1 MESKFCMAEVT
12 INLVDY
18 HCHLDLYPDSEGVF
32 AECSQ
37 HGVATLAVTT
47 TPQAWPKNKEMAERF
62 PAVRVALGLHPQLV
76 AERGAEIR
84 IFEKFFPETRFIGEV
99 GLDAGPQFYRSIN
112 QQKQIFERVL
122 QMCNEAGG
130 RILSV
135 HAVRTTR
142 DILALVEKHLPQERG
157 RVVLHWFNGTKSEAE
172 LAARLGCYFS
182 VNAQMLAS
190 PKRQPIVAGLP
201 LQLILTETDG
211 PLTNVGD
218 RPARPCDT
226 AETVS
231 VLAGLFRMS
240 KDLMQKQILNNLIDL
255 EAL

>member
-1 MESKFCMAEVT
+1 MAEVT

-18 HCHLDLYPDSEGVF
+18 HCHLDLYSDSEGVF
-32 AECSQ
+32 AECLQ
-37 HGVATLAVTT
+37 HGVAALAVTT
-47 TPQAWPKNKEMAERF
+47 TPHAWPKNKEMAERF
-62 PAVRVALGLHPQLV
+62 PVVRVALGLHPQLV

-84 IFEKFFPETRFIGEV
+84 IFEKFFSETRFIGEL

-112 QQKQIFERVL
+112 QQKQIFEKVL
-122 QMCNEAGG
+122 QMGNEAGG

-142 DILALVEKHLPQERG
+142 DILALVEKHLLQERG
-157 RVVLHWFNGTKSEAE
+157 RVVLHWFNGTNSEAE

-201 LQLILTETDG
+201 LQRILTETDG
-211 PLTNVGD
+211 PSTNVGESG
-218 RPARPCDT
+218 RYFPR
-226 AETVS
+226 S
-231 VLAGLFRMS
+231 G
-240 KDLMQKQILNNLIDL
+240 
-255 EAL
+255 